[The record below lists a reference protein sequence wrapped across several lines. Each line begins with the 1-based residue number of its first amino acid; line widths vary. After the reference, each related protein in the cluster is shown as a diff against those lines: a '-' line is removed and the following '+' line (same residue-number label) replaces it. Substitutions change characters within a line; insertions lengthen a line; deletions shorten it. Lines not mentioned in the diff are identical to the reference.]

1 MEQVYRTGDLV
12 RRHETGGLE
21 FLGRTD
27 HQVKIRGFRIE
38 LGEVEATL
46 CSHWAV
52 QHVVVVAMP
61 DGHGDRK
68 LVAYVETSCG
78 ADGSVTV
85 SELQA
90 YAGERLPAFMV
101 PAQVVWVERMPLTPN
116 GKVDR
121 NALPSAPTRQAS
133 PGHVRVPPR
142 GLEERAICGV
152 FADVL
157 GCPDVGATDSF
168 FDLGGSSVIVPK
180 TLQRLRD
187 VLGVAVSMSA
197 FLQAP
202 TPQGVAATLGDTGDD
217 AATVLARAQRD
228 ALVTTADRGVVSGT
242 AATDPGPSGPP
253 HTLFI
258 TGASGFVGAHL
269 LVRLLNEPHGVGR
282 AILLVRAPTER
293 AGWERIDGA
302 LARYGLRPR
311 DSNWKR
317 RVSVVLGDVAAPL
330 LGLSQE
336 TFAQVGAEA
345 DVAARASAVNL
356 LYPYEVMRRTNVEG
370 TRAVVRLATTGRP
383 KPIVYTSTLDVFLNP
398 ALHPVARPNELLEKP
413 VTSPAG
419 LPRGYEVSKWA
430 AETLLTNASE
440 QFGLQVLIL
449 RIGMVVGDSITG
461 VGHETDEWHGPS

>member
-1 MEQVYRTGDLV
+1 
-12 RRHETGGLE
+12 
-21 FLGRTD
+21 
-27 HQVKIRGFRIE
+27 
-38 LGEVEATL
+38 
-46 CSHWAV
+46 
-52 QHVVVVAMP
+52 MP

-142 GLEERAICGV
+142 SLEERAICGV

-345 DVAARASAVNL
+345 DVVLHAASAVNL

-370 TRAVVRLATTGRP
+370 TGRSSGWP
-383 KPIVYTSTLDVFLNP
+383 PPADPNPSSTPRPSTSSSNP

-440 QFGLQVLIL
+440 QFGLQVSIL
-449 RIGMVVGDSITG
+449 RIGMVVGDSTTG
-461 VGHETDEWHGPS
+461 VGHETDEWHRFQLTRRSSVHCPPWT